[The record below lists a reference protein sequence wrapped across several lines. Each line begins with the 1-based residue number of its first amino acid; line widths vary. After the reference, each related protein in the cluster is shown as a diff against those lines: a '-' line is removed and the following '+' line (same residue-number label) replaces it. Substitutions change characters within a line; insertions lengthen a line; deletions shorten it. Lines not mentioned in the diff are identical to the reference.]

1 MSILKVKNLT
11 YQTNGKVI
19 LNNISLDI
27 QKSGLYC
34 IIGENGAG
42 KSSLA
47 YILMGTHGYS
57 NYKGEIIFRNE
68 NIKKLNTYK
77 RAKKGIALAWQ
88 EPARFEG
95 ITVQKYLE
103 ISCSD
108 KNLASKSLLQVGLN
122 PKLYMSRI
130 LDNSL
135 SGGERKRIELASII
149 AAKPKLAILDEPDSG
164 IDIES
169 FDNIKNSISNLK
181 KSNIAVIVITH
192 SLELLKNS
200 DYAFLICGGKIIL
213 KGNPKNIIEFYKNKC
228 IVCKHKNIP
237 YENK

>member
-1 MSILKVKNLT
+1 MSILKVRNLKYQKN
-11 YQTNGKVI
+11 GRII

-27 QKSGLYC
+27 QKSGSYC

-42 KSSLA
+42 KSTLA
-47 YILMGTHGYS
+47 YILMGVKGYS
-57 NYKGEIIFRNE
+57 NYKGNIIFKNE
-68 NIKKLNTYK
+68 NINKLNIYK

-108 KNLASKSLLQVGLN
+108 KNLVFKSLLQVGLN
-122 PKLYMSRI
+122 PNLYLSRV
-130 LDNSL
+130 LDNTL

-149 AAKPKLAILDEPDSG
+149 TTKPKLAILDEPDSG

-169 FDNIKNSISNLK
+169 FDNIKNVISDLK

-192 SLELLKNS
+192 NFELLKNS

-213 KGNPKNIIEFYKNKC
+213 KGNPKNIIKFYKNKC
-228 IVCKHKNIP
+228 IECKHKNIP
-237 YENK
+237 YDNK